1 MMWSYQINH
10 TALVDADECSK
21 GGTMDEQ
28 LTENEAMTRPHDS
41 ALVLL
46 VDAQRRILLQHR
58 DAHAARFPN
67 TWGFVGGSIEEGET
81 PEQAAYR
88 EIWEETGLMITAG
101 LRLFMRFP
109 WTSTEDQRLL
119 WYVFYAPTEASEE
132 DLVLG
137 EGQALRFVPA
147 EDIPQLNQHPAATTI
162 LTAVLA
168 SPPYA
173 DLRTGET
180 M

>member
-1 MMWSYQINH
+1 MQR
-10 TALVDADECSK
+10 
-21 GGTMDEQ
+21 GGPVDEQ
-28 LTENEAMTRPHDS
+28 LARDGAMARPHDS

-46 VDAQRRILLQHR
+46 VDTQRRILLQHR
-58 DAHAARFPN
+58 DAHTARFPD

-81 PEQAAYR
+81 PEQAAHR
-88 EIWEETGLMITAG
+88 EIWEETGLMITAE
-101 LRLFMRFP
+101 LTLFMRFP
-109 WTSTEDQRLL
+109 WTSTEDQRRL

-162 LTAVLA
+162 LTAFLA
-168 SPPYA
+168 SPAYA
-173 DLRTGET
+173 NLRTGET